1 MRPRAGRRVGA
12 VPHRVAMTQAA
23 RLDEPHTAIAVCN
36 HPAHLLPRHRRT
48 QTDAL
53 VKTLVESGPG
63 RALVDEWTVVNMR
76 RSSLR
81 TANGW
86 ALVDWRI
93 ESLDDLLVAAGFGQ
107 AVDDSDGDHILWHLA
122 VLAENDDLAARIV
135 LQRILPPLF
144 AIAKRRGR
152 ITPGGIPAALT
163 DVLAVS
169 WMVIK
174 TYPHARRPAKV
185 AANLARD
192 VEYAA
197 FVRPAR
203 LRRVTEIPAE
213 LDGIRPAHESASVP
227 VDLEIALVLDEA
239 ESRGVASEHIELLRL
254 FARGLNS
261 GAIALQS
268 NWSARTIRNR
278 RRAAIDEVRRALADN

>member
-1 MRPRAGRRVGA
+1 MTRAA
-12 VPHRVAMTQAA
+12 Q
-23 RLDEPHTAIAVCN
+23 LDEPHTATAACG
-36 HPAHLLPRHRRT
+36 HPSHLLPRRSRVR
-48 QTDAL
+48 TDAL
-53 VKTLVESGPG
+53 VKTLVETGPG
-63 RALVDEWTVVNMR
+63 RALVDEWDSMNRR
-76 RSSLR
+76 RSALR
-81 TANGW
+81 TANEW

-93 ESLDDLLVAAGFGQ
+93 ETLDDLLVAAGFGQ

-122 VLAENDDLAARIV
+122 ALAEHDDLAARVV

-152 ITPGGIPAALT
+152 ITQGGIPAALD

-203 LRRVTEIPAE
+203 LRRVKEIPAE
-213 LDGIRPAHESASVP
+213 LDGIRPSREVTTMP

-254 FARGLNS
+254 FALGLNS

-278 RRAAIDEVRRALADN
+278 RRAAIDEVRRALADD

>member
-1 MRPRAGRRVGA
+1 
-12 VPHRVAMTQAA
+12 MTLTAQ
-23 RLDEPHTAIAVCN
+23 LDDPHTAATWCG
-36 HPAHLLPRHRRT
+36 HPSHHLPHRRRAR
-48 QTDAL
+48 TDAL
-53 VKTLVESGPG
+53 VRTLVETGPG
-63 RALVDEWTVVNMR
+63 RALVNEWDSMNRR
-76 RSSLR
+76 RSVLR

-86 ALVDWRI
+86 GLVDWPV

-107 AVDDSDGDHILWHLA
+107 ATDDSDGDHILWHLS
-122 VLAENDDLAARIV
+122 VLAETDDLAARIV

-152 ITPGGIPAALT
+152 ITPGGTPAALD

-174 TYPHARRPAKV
+174 TYPHMRRPAKV

-192 VEYAA
+192 AEYAA

-203 LRRVTEIPAE
+203 LRRVLEIPTD
-213 LDGIRPAHESASVP
+213 LDGAGTPRGESSVP

-278 RRAAIDEVRRALADN
+278 RRIAIDEVRRALADD

>member
-1 MRPRAGRRVGA
+1 MGA

-23 RLDEPHTAIAVCN
+23 RLDEPHTASAVCN

-48 QTDAL
+48 RTDAL

-81 TANGW
+81 TANDW

-227 VDLEIALVLDEA
+227 VDLEIELVLDEA